1 MANPVLHIKDG
12 YFFEVPKFL
21 YPVSHEAK
29 SDFPLWWVRLDDDFQ
44 SLQAD
49 KIYDKFARAYASSG
63 DPFGVPAKAELLA
76 EYEHWKHAGT
86 AHPNA
91 GKPFDAYLEQEQT
104 ELVEAIST
112 IKWAQIKSDAHAES
126 EVVGYINDSHH
137 KWPLAKINEY
147 NHHNSGKV
155 LIPQPFGEIKNLHES
170 QSGFCIS
177 KFMILE
183 LLVAFCLVATF
194 SWVGRRV
201 RSGDPPK
208 GRLWN
213 FFESFLLFIRNDI
226 ARPVFGHKEGDKFCP
241 LLWTIFLFILGC
253 NLMGMVPW
261 MGSPTGAFG
270 VTLALAVVIMMT
282 GMVIGSLRLKP
293 FFIGYW
299 LNLLPHMELPTIMSL
314 AIKPM
319 LFLIE
324 IMGLFIKHAVL
335 AIRLLANMV
344 AGHLV
349 LLGLMMVAVEFANS
363 GAWYVAAP
371 VSILASTLF
380 SCLELFV
387 AFLQAYVFTFLAALF
402 LNAAFHSH

>member
-1 MANPVLHIKDG
+1 
-12 YFFEVPKFL
+12 
-21 YPVSHEAK
+21 
-29 SDFPLWWVRLDDDFQ
+29 
-44 SLQAD
+44 
-49 KIYDKFARAYASSG
+49 
-63 DPFGVPAKAELLA
+63 
-76 EYEHWKHAGT
+76 
-86 AHPNA
+86 
-91 GKPFDAYLEQEQT
+91 
-104 ELVEAIST
+104 
-112 IKWAQIKSDAHAES
+112 
-126 EVVGYINDSHH
+126 
-137 KWPLAKINEY
+137 
-147 NHHNSGKV
+147 
-155 LIPQPFGEIKNLHES
+155 
-170 QSGFCIS
+170 
-177 KFMILE
+177 
-183 LLVAFCLVATF
+183 
-194 SWVGRRV
+194 
-201 RSGDPPK
+201 
-208 GRLWN
+208 
-213 FFESFLLFIRNDI
+213 
-226 ARPVFGHKEGDKFCP
+226 
-241 LLWTIFLFILGC
+241 
-253 NLMGMVPW
+253 MGMVPW

>member
-49 KIYDKFARAYASSG
+49 RVYDKFARAYASSG

-147 NHHNSGKV
+147 NHHLSGKV

-226 ARPVFGHKEGDKFCP
+226 ARPVFGHKDGDKFCP

-363 GAWYVAAP
+363 GAWYLAAP

>member
-49 KIYDKFARAYASSG
+49 RVYDKFARAYASSG
-63 DPFGVPAKAELLA
+63 DPFGVPDKAGLLA
-76 EYEHWKHAGT
+76 KYEHWKHAGT

-137 KWPLAKINEY
+137 KWPVAKINEY
-147 NHHNSGKV
+147 NHHLSGKV

-226 ARPVFGHKEGDKFCP
+226 ARPVFGHKDGDKFCP

>member
-49 KIYDKFARAYASSG
+49 RVYDKFARAYASSG

-147 NHHNSGKV
+147 NHHLSGKV

-226 ARPVFGHKEGDKFCP
+226 ARPVFGHKDGDKFCP